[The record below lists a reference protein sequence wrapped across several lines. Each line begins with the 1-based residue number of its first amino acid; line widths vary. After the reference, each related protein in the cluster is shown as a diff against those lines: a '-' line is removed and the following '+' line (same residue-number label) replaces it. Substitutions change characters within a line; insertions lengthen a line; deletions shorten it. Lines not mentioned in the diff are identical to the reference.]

1 MMGNIIQI
9 WKKIHYEQLLTIKIG
24 LSHGELKEILH
35 FVKRD
40 DPKTK
45 KEMPSIEVP
54 STKNVL
60 IIFSQ
65 TR

>member
-1 MMGNIIQI
+1 M
-9 WKKIHYEQLLTIKIG
+9 KKFHYEQLLNIKIG
-24 LSHGELKEILH
+24 LPHGELEEILH
-35 FVKRD
+35 FVKRDRD

-45 KEMPSIEVP
+45 KEMPSIEVC

-65 TR
+65 SR